1 MSQGI
6 MYIERPADAGPRTLA
21 GAKVMGYVPG
31 VSSLFLPRVGILAFW
46 FFGSRLGDAFSSWV
60 IPVIGFLIL
69 PWTTLGYAMMWGI
82 SSDKVS
88 GWEGGLP
95 PGGARGGEGG
105 LGAVCVLLAGATYVG
120 ARAAAK
126 S

>member
-6 MYIERPADAGPRTLA
+6 MYIERPADAPPRTLD
-21 GAKVMGYVPG
+21 GARVMEYVLL
-31 VSSLFLPRVGILAFW
+31 VSSLFWPRLGLLALW
-46 FFGSRLGDAFSSWV
+46 FFGSQLGDAYSSWV

-82 SSDKVS
+82 SSNTVS
-88 GWEGGLP
+88 GWEWIVV
-95 PGGARGGEGG
+95 
-105 LGAVCVLLAGATYVG
+105 AVCVLLDGATYVG
-120 ARAAAK
+120 GRAVAK

>member
-82 SSDKVS
+82 SSDAVT
-88 GWEGGLP
+88 GWEWVVV
-95 PGGARGGEGG
+95 
-105 LGAVCVLLAGATYVG
+105 AVCVLLDGATYVG
-120 ARAAAK
+120 GRAVVK